1 MAVTRLSGGLTPANG
16 SDPRT
21 FPAIWNAT
29 ATDIEAAETDI
40 AAIKANNWVTTAR
53 INNLAVTDAKLAADS
68 VTTAKILDASVTRVK
83 LATNLAAFT
92 AQQTITAT
100 NASWAVPSLGNNTIV
115 KVTVIGGGGGGGSA
129 NNAGNGGAGGTTT
142 FNAGAGP
149 LTVSAA
155 GGAGG
160 RGSDQNLNGLAG
172 TPGFVSSNVGMG
184 AVNQTGDQTGTMGL
198 GGVITVAY
206 LDLTGISTANVTIGA
221 GGAASTGGNTGGA
234 GGRGE
239 VIVEYV
245 AA

>member
-1 MAVTRLSGGLTPANG
+1 VPREVFVAGQILT
-16 SDPRT
+16 
-21 FPAIWNAT
+21 
-29 ATDIEAAETDI
+29 AAEMNVVSDQTVMSFAGT
-40 AAIKANNWVTTAR
+40 AARGSAIPSPVGGMMSYLEDVDRLQVYHTAWE
-53 INNLAVTDAKLAADS
+53 NVQTG
-68 VTTAKILDASVTRVK
+68 
-83 LATNLAAFT
+83 FT
-92 AQQTITAT
+92 AGTVITAT
-100 NASWAVPSLGNNTIV
+100 NASWSVPALRSPIV
-115 KVTVIGGGGGGGSA
+115 RVTVIGGGGGGGSA

-160 RGSDQNLNGLAG
+160 RGSDQNANGLSG
-172 TPGFVSSNVGMG
+172 TVGFVSSNVGMG

-245 AA
+245 AG